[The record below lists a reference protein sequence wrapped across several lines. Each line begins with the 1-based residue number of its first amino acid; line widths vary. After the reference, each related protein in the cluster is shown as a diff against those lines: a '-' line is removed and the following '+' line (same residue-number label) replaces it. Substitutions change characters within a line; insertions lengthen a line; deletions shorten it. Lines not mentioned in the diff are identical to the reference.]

1 MKHELIVP
9 KSDRLHRLIASETL
23 RFCNGKEYTE
33 SEFDFPVV
41 FGRDEK
47 GELIIADL
55 PSLGNTVIYGPTG
68 GPSLYEG
75 VFLAQ
80 MLWAKHPKPLDVD
93 VFDFPV
99 GMLEGVCAGHGQY
112 ATGAED
118 GFGMFLE
125 KIRKTIEERKAGEED
140 IQTRKVFF
148 VHILSAK
155 PKNLNRNT
163 VNDVLKEDLEKLGL
177 QLILCGETTAA
188 ASYLKDFAY
197 MFDTAIELE
206 TAYASS
212 KLYGIIRTGG
222 RCPKNS
228 FARRYVYSTDLS
240 SK

>member
-9 KSDRLHRLIASETL
+9 KSDRLHQLIASETL
-23 RFCNGKEYTE
+23 RFCSGKEYTE
-33 SEFDFPVV
+33 SEFDFPMVL
-41 FGRDEK
+41 GKDEK
-47 GELIIADL
+47 GNPIVVDL
-55 PSLGNTVIYGPTG
+55 PSLGNTVIYGSTG
-68 GPSLYEG
+68 GTSLYEG
-75 VFLAQ
+75 MLLAQ
-80 MLWAKHPKPLDVD
+80 MLLTKHPKPLDVD

-118 GFGMFLE
+118 EFGVFLE
-125 KIRKTIEERKAGEED
+125 KIRRAIEKRKTGEECR
-140 IQTRKVFF
+140 TRKVFF
-148 VHILSAK
+148 AHILSAE

-163 VNDVLKEDLEKLGL
+163 LNDILKEDLNKLGL
-177 QLILCGETTAA
+177 QFILCGETSAA
-188 ASYLKDFAY
+188 ASYLKNFAD